1 MSRTEV
7 AMTQGKSRD
16 THHGLYYGLLY
27 KTSYKEGRERKKS
40 RAKRE
45 TEVLL
50 VAKHTPN
57 HLTLRRMLVAVA

>member
-7 AMTQGKSRD
+7 ARIQGESRD
-16 THHGLYYGLLY
+16 TYQGLYYGLLY

-50 VAKHTPN
+50 LAKHTPN
-57 HLTLRRMLVAVA
+57 HLTPRRMLVAVA